1 MVAELHMQ
9 TMQVFF
15 EKGKQKLKNVDTYRF
30 ITMQETPK
38 VDIHFLEN
46 ELSPTGLREPSLPF
60 GDGAVL
66 NAINTA

>member
-1 MVAELHMQ
+1 
-9 TMQVFF
+9 MQVFF

>member
-1 MVAELHMQ
+1 MQ

-46 ELSPTGLREPSLPF
+46 ELSPIGLREPSLSF
-60 GDGAVL
+60 GDGAVS